1 MTQPLILGL
10 SLWIRSGFRA
20 YAERSRF
27 SSSAQDRAQRD
38 WPSNVSQNNKTAF
51 LRESIDA
58 IEDAALNACEPWGRE
73 FERGEKP
80 TEQLAAKD
88 AEISKLNAA
97 IEEWIPRHYL
107 TDREHT
113 IKKLTKQA
121 AEQAA
126 EDAIVLRESFPGLAS
141 VRRYWLFVLFLD
153 AGLADFFF
161 ASPSRPPIRVNASA
175 ALNGN

>member
-1 MTQPLILGL
+1 M
-10 SLWIRSGFRA
+10 
-20 YAERSRF
+20 
-27 SSSAQDRAQRD
+27 
-38 WPSNVSQNNKTAF
+38 

-58 IEDAALNACEPWGRE
+58 IEDAALNACEQWDRE

-88 AEISKLNAA
+88 GEISKLNAE

-107 TDREHT
+107 TDRERT

-126 EDAIVLRESFPGLAS
+126 EDAIVLRESFPGLAC

-161 ASPSRPPIRVNASA
+161 ASPSRPPIRVKASA

>member
-1 MTQPLILGL
+1 M
-10 SLWIRSGFRA
+10 
-20 YAERSRF
+20 
-27 SSSAQDRAQRD
+27 
-38 WPSNVSQNNKTAF
+38 N
-51 LRESIDA
+51 
-58 IEDAALNACEPWGRE
+58 IEHAALNACEQWGRE
-73 FERGEKP
+73 FERGEP

-88 AEISKLNAA
+88 AEILKLNAA
-97 IEEWIPRHYL
+97 IDSFITEWIPQHYL
-107 TDREHT
+107 TDRERT

-126 EDAIVLRESFPGLAS
+126 EDASVLRESFPGLAC

-161 ASPSRPPIRVNASA
+161 ASPSRPPIRVKASA